1 MAEKLTPRKQQAL
14 EMRQK
19 IQTVALDLFDRHGF
33 ENVSVEMIAQ
43 AVGCSV
49 GNIYHYYKSK
59 DELAIQVTSNVDAAY
74 AEMEKE
80 YDAHP
85 EIPAMDKL
93 LDFVGRTLR
102 TSVEEPVLYKAFIQA
117 MKYPEQGALR
127 FSLKRT
133 YYRMLRKLVGAC
145 RDEGSLP
152 VHVNVDQV
160 VEYLVTIHRGV
171 LLEWRIYEGS
181 FPLEE
186 MGRNIVRAMLR
197 GLK

>member
-19 IQTVALDLFDRHGF
+19 IQTVALDLFDRYGF
-33 ENVSVEMIAQ
+33 ENVSVEMLAQ

-74 AEMEKE
+74 LEMEKE

-85 EIPAMDKL
+85 EVPAMDKL
-93 LDFVGRTLR
+93 LDFVGRALR

-117 MKYPEQGALR
+117 MKYPEQGTLR
-127 FSLKRT
+127 HNPKRS
-133 YYRMLRKLVGAC
+133 YYRILHKFVTAC

-152 VHVNVDQV
+152 VHVNVEQV
-160 VEYLVTIHRGV
+160 VEYLVAIHRGV
-171 LLEWRIYEGS
+171 LLEWRIYEGT

-186 MGRNIVRAMLR
+186 LGKNIVRAMLR

>member
-33 ENVSVEMIAQ
+33 ENVSVEMVAQ

-74 AEMEKE
+74 LEMEKE

-93 LDFVGRTLR
+93 LDFVGKALR

-117 MKYPEQGALR
+117 MKYPEQGVLR
-127 FSLKRT
+127 CSLKRT
-133 YYRMLRKLVGAC
+133 YFRMLHELISGCVE
-145 RDEGSLP
+145 EGSLP
-152 VHVNVDQV
+152 QSVNVEQV
-160 VEYLVTIHRGV
+160 VEYLVAIHRGV
-171 LLEWRIYEGS
+171 LLEWRIYEGD
-181 FPLEE
+181 FALEE
-186 MGRNIVRAMLR
+186 MGRNMVKALLQ